1 VEGLVG
7 GPPPSTM
14 ALKARSPNVAMT
26 TSPLSQA
33 QTARLLAAEC
43 YRLKSEDALLDGKYG
58 ILRDLRD
65 AEERVHIAAAPTH
78 SQILLSFVCRPY
90 YHTARHDELSLEI
103 EATLD
108 KMGEGRRQLVRLG
121 NEGLSQASVSAL
133 DTMTIVE
140 RRSITDALK
149 PQEFKDGAVLIKQ
162 GEPRDALLIIVQ
174 GQVSCAQRRGHRCEV
189 GPARAALLERLS
201 ASARQGPGAPPGRA
215 VHRGARPRV
224 TRSATKGP
232 WRLAASSAANR
243 ATQAPILRT
252 YTTGPAWTRPCSSE
266 TAC

>member
-1 VEGLVG
+1 
-7 GPPPSTM
+7 M
-14 ALKARSPNVAMT
+14 
-26 TSPLSQA
+26 
-33 QTARLLAAEC
+33 
-43 YRLKSEDALLDGKYG
+43 
-58 ILRDLRD
+58 
-65 AEERVHIAAAPTH
+65 HIAAAPTH
-78 SQILLSFVCRPY
+78 SRSFVYRPY
-90 YHTARHDELSLEI
+90 SHSARHDELLLEI
-103 EATLD
+103 DATLD
-108 KMGEGRRQLVRLG
+108 KMDEIGRQLVTLD

-140 RRSITDALK
+140 RRSITQAFK

-162 GEPRDALLIIVQ
+162 GEPRDSLLIIVQ

-189 GPARAALLERLS
+189 GPARAAPLERLS
-201 ASARQGPGAPPGRA
+201 ASAPRRLGTSARLGPGAPPGRA

-243 ATQAPILRT
+243 ATHAPISRT

>member
-43 YRLKSEDALLDGKYG
+43 YRLKSEHALLLGKCD
-58 ILRDLRD
+58 ILHDLRK

-78 SQILLSFVCRPY
+78 SRSFVYRPY
-90 YHTARHDELSLEI
+90 HHTARNDELTLEI
-103 EATLD
+103 KATLD
-108 KMGEGRRQLVRLG
+108 KMDEIGRQLVPLYY

>member
-1 VEGLVG
+1 
-7 GPPPSTM
+7 M
-14 ALKARSPNVAMT
+14 ALKARSPNVAMA

-43 YRLKSEDALLDGKYG
+43 YRLKSEHALLDGKCG
-58 ILRDLRD
+58 ILLDLRD
-65 AEERVHIAAAPTH
+65 AEERVHTAAAPAH
-78 SQILLSFVCRPY
+78 SQIKLTFLNRSY

-103 EATLD
+103 KATLD
-108 KMGEGRRQLVRLG
+108 KMGEVRRQLVPLY

-140 RRSITDALK
+140 RRSITQALK

-189 GPARAALLERLS
+189 GPCARLPCATALD
-201 ASARQGPGAPPGRA
+201 RA
-215 VHRGARPRV
+215 VS
-224 TRSATKGP
+224 RSRFCTAC
-232 WRLAASSAANR
+232 
-243 ATQAPILRT
+243 ILRASYHLT
-252 YTTGPAWTRPCSSE
+252 KSKPE
-266 TAC
+266 VTA